1 MDVLKES
8 KGLLWVGHAGGGY
21 DLIDWHGNVLLS
33 GSSGYSMSA
42 NGSYLIS
49 QEGYTSSTL
58 YMVNDAEPVDLANSA
73 GGATE
78 MQIETK
84 EGASLEAYTGDVTVE
99 NVGTVL
105 SELFID
111 GTDLMLATN
120 DDEKY
125 AVMDVTDTQYSEP
138 KYSSYTSYNNGFV
151 LVQDADTEKTGV
163 MTEKAQLV
171 VPCEFDNVSVLNEK
185 WIVAYVLKETTEDEY
200 DFESY
205 SDDTHYQIDTASI
218 YHVSESEVSSV
229 KLTPGSA
236 GRYRGGRRLPQC
248 SGPDQRKCNN
258 L

>member
-1 MDVLKES
+1 MTVQVKKSDGGYILLSADGRES
-8 KGLLWVGHAGGGY
+8 DLGQPMTTWMCSRNPRVCSGLVMAGGGY

-58 YMVNDAEPVDLANSA
+58 YMVNDAEPVDLVNSA

-138 KYSSYTSYNNGFV
+138 KYSSYTSYKQRFCSRAGCRY
-151 LVQDADTEKTGV
+151 G
-163 MTEKAQLV
+163 
-171 VPCEFDNVSVLNEK
+171 
-185 WIVAYVLKETTEDEY
+185 EDRSY
-200 DFESY
+200 DGES
-205 SDDTHYQIDTASI
+205 T
-218 YHVSESEVSSV
+218 
-229 KLTPGSA
+229 A
-236 GRYRGGRRLPQC
+236 GRTL
-248 SGPDQRKCNN
+248 
-258 L
+258 

>member
-1 MDVLKES
+1 
-8 KGLLWVGHAGGGY
+8 
-21 DLIDWHGNVLLS
+21 
-33 GSSGYSMSA
+33 MSA

-58 YMVNDAEPVDLANSA
+58 YMVNDAKPVDLANSA

-125 AVMDVTDTQYSEP
+125 AVMDVTTPSIPNRNIPATRDMT
-138 KYSSYTSYNNGFV
+138 TV
-151 LVQDADTEKTGV
+151 LFSCR
-163 MTEKAQLV
+163 M
-171 VPCEFDNVSVLNEK
+171 
-185 WIVAYVLKETTEDEY
+185 
-200 DFESY
+200 
-205 SDDTHYQIDTASI
+205 QI
-218 YHVSESEVSSV
+218 
-229 KLTPGSA
+229 
-236 GRYRGGRRLPQC
+236 RRRQEL
-248 SGPDQRKCNN
+248 
-258 L
+258 

>member
-1 MDVLKES
+1 
-8 KGLLWVGHAGGGY
+8 
-21 DLIDWHGNVLLS
+21 
-33 GSSGYSMSA
+33 
-42 NGSYLIS
+42 
-49 QEGYTSSTL
+49 
-58 YMVNDAEPVDLANSA
+58 
-73 GGATE
+73 
-78 MQIETK
+78 
-84 EGASLEAYTGDVTVE
+84 
-99 NVGTVL
+99 
-105 SELFID
+105 
-111 GTDLMLATN
+111 
-120 DDEKY
+120 
-125 AVMDVTDTQYSEP
+125 MDVTDTQYSEP
-138 KYSSYTSYNNGFV
+138 KYHATRDMTTV
-151 LVQDADTEKTGV
+151 LFSCRMQDTEKTGV

>member
-1 MDVLKES
+1 MTVQVKKSDGGYILLSADGRESDLGTTYDYMDVLKES

-58 YMVNDAEPVDLANSA
+58 YMVNDAKPVDLANSA

-105 SELFID
+105 SELLLTD
-111 GTDLMLATN
+111 G
-120 DDEKY
+120 
-125 AVMDVTDTQYSEP
+125 S
-138 KYSSYTSYNNGFV
+138 
-151 LVQDADTEKTGV
+151 DAG
-163 MTEKAQLV
+163 
-171 VPCEFDNVSVLNEK
+171 
-185 WIVAYVLKETTEDEY
+185 
-200 DFESY
+200 
-205 SDDTHYQIDTASI
+205 YQ
-218 YHVSESEVSSV
+218 
-229 KLTPGSA
+229 
-236 GRYRGGRRLPQC
+236 
-248 SGPDQRKCNN
+248 
-258 L
+258 